1 VSTVEEI
8 AAAAK
13 KRLAELDVEAGKL
26 RAIVAAAEGTPA
38 PFVAPPVN
46 PFPFGHPMGFPI
58 VGAQP
63 DFRGWKIDC
72 EPSIPIGMMGGVTI
86 VGLSHPPVDLT
97 VRTTCGCGA
106 QGIFGTQYY
115 GGS

>member
-1 VSTVEEI
+1 MNIDEI
-8 AAAAK
+8 VAATE
-13 KRLAELDVEAGKL
+13 KRLAEIEAEAVKL
-26 RAIVAAAEGTPA
+26 RAIVATAKGTPA
-38 PFVAPPVN
+38 PFVAPTVN

-72 EPSIPIGMMGGVTI
+72 EPSIPLGVTGGVTI
-86 VGLSHPPVDLT
+86 VGLSQPAELT
-97 VRTTCGCGA
+97 TL
-106 QGIFGTQYY
+106 FGNADGVTLSNQRC